1 MAEVMKKAT
10 RDSYGEALV
19 ELGQDNPNIVVF
31 DADLAGATKT
41 GVFKKAFPDR
51 FFDCGIAE
59 GNMMVAAAGV
69 STCGYIPMCPLFPA
83 LPCLQPAAP
92 MSRFATALV
101 IPTSMS
107 RSARPM
113 PVFPSVRMARPTSA
127 MRTLP

>member
-19 ELGQDNPNIVVF
+19 ELGQENPNIVVF

-69 STCGYIPMCPLFPA
+69 STCGAPFPVWWLSIP
-83 LPCLQPAAP
+83 P
-92 MSRFATALV
+92 MMWKPRL
-101 IPTSMS
+101 
-107 RSARPM
+107 
-113 PVFPSVRMARPTSA
+113 
-127 MRTLP
+127 L

>member
-19 ELGQDNPNIVVF
+19 ELGQENPNIVVF

-69 STCGYIPMCPLFPA
+69 STCGYIPFASTFAMFA
-83 LPCLQPAAP
+83 AAP
-92 MSRFATALV
+92 MSRSATALV

-127 MRTLP
+127 MRTSP